1 MHDDVLNIGIDA
13 GGSKTELLARKASRE
28 DLTLYG
34 PPANL
39 QRLGIEETGRVLAN
53 LVRSAR
59 EERPEAQ
66 DICLC
71 AGLAGAGN
79 PDDREA
85 LARHLRERLESFSI
99 PYLHIVHDAEI
110 ALEGAFEG
118 ESGVIVIAGTGSV
131 VFGRATDGTLERAG
145 GWGYL
150 IGDEGSGH
158 ALGAHGF
165 RAVTADIDG
174 GPSTRLRPM
183 LAEAYGLTTRDEIIH
198 AVYRKDWPLQQMAP
212 LVTKAAAAGDAPAQ
226 RILQEQTR
234 LLVRQVCWLCER
246 LPSITPQIA
255 LLGGLMNEAPYRKA
269 FEQRLSEYLP
279 QWTVRVPKHRP
290 VVGALR
296 LALSEKGV

>member
-1 MHDDVLNIGIDA
+1 MLYIGIDA

-28 DLTLYG
+28 DLTLAG
-34 PPANL
+34 PAANL
-39 QRLGIEETGRVLAN
+39 QRLGIEETGRVLAD
-53 LVRSAR
+53 LVRSAY
-59 EERPEAQ
+59 EEHPDARH
-66 DICLC
+66 IRLC

-79 PDDREA
+79 PEDRKA
-85 LARHLRERLESFSI
+85 LARHLRERLEGFSI

-110 ALEGAFEG
+110 ALEAAFEG

-158 ALGAHGF
+158 ALGAHGL
-165 RAVTADIDG
+165 RAVTADFDG
-174 GPSTRLRPM
+174 GPSTRLRSM
-183 LAEAYGLTTRDEIIH
+183 LAEAYGLSTRDEIIH

-212 LVTKAAAAGDAPAQ
+212 LVIEAATAGDAPAQ
-226 RILQEQTR
+226 RVLQEQTR

-246 LPSITPQIA
+246 LPSIEPQIA
-255 LLGGLMNEAPYRKA
+255 LLGGLMNEVSYRKA

-279 QWTVRVPKHRP
+279 QWTVHAPKHRP

-296 LALSEKGV
+296 LALSGKRV